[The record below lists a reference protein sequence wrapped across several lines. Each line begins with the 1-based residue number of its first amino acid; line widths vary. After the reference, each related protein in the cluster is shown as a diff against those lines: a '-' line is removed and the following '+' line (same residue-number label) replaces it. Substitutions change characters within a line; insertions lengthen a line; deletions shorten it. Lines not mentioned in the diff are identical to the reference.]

1 MRLCLKRST
10 QSSACMRSSQGKVY
24 IVTGANTGIG
34 YAAAKALAS
43 KNARVYMASRNRD
56 KQQRSA
62 DQSSSQNA
70 TGMQLTMP
78 VQCSVIRDMLLRQA
92 HLLFNL
98 LVPHTIP
105 QNVTC

>member
-1 MRLCLKRST
+1 MKLYVKRRI
-10 QSSACMRSSQGKVY
+10 QSSACILSSQGKVY
-24 IVTGANTGIG
+24 IVTGANTGVG

-70 TGMQLTMP
+70 TCMQLAMP
-78 VQCSVIRDMLLRQA
+78 IQCSVIQHILLR
-92 HLLFNL
+92 
-98 LVPHTIP
+98 
-105 QNVTC
+105 